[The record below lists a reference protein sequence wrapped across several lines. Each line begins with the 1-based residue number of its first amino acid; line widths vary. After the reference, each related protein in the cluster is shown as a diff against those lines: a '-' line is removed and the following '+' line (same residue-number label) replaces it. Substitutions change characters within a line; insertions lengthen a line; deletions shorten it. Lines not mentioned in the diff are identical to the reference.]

1 MHTSHV
7 CNGRW
12 PSCSGACKCGSRRTL
27 AGGMVESAHGERAR
41 ATVSMRP
48 CSASCCVREAAW
60 RGVFKVRK
68 TFAFECGKTRGL
80 TFTREFYARKFSE
93 HPECA
98 APGVCVFTVRSNVAS

>member
-1 MHTSHV
+1 MRT
-7 CNGRW
+7 CATGAG
-12 PSCSGACKCGSRRTL
+12 CSGACECGSRRTL
-27 AGGMVESAHGERAR
+27 VGGMVESAHGERAR

-80 TFTREFYARKFSE
+80 ALTREFVPQNSYFLKRALAFLTGRLRG
-93 HPECA
+93 
-98 APGVCVFTVRSNVAS
+98 PGLA